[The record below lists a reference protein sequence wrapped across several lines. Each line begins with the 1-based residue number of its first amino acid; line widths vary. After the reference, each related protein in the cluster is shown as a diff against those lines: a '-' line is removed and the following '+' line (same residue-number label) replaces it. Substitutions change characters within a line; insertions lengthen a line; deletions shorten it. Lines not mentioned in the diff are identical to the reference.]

1 MVPASVPSTVTV
13 GESERPDLSASLPTA
28 FARPKSSTF
37 TVPSGR
43 SLTLAGF
50 KSR

>member
-1 MVPASVPSTVTV
+1 MTGLVIV
-13 GESERPDLSASLPTA
+13 GEIEMLPDDAPAASIA
-28 FARPKSSTF
+28 FANPKSSTF

-43 SLTLAGF
+43 TLIFAGF